1 MGILDSRDAGSLQ
14 SSFRPEVIL
23 SDPKRGGSRDISELK
38 QRLGL
43 KKGATPGAQPRAN
56 GATGVTPPPGMMP
69 PPGMHVP
76 PQAPPQPV
84 IPNAAEDPFGAMN
97 AMAAVHTVQRAPEIV
112 IVNDG
117 RPVENVGASG
127 RGTSIAKIVAP
138 AVVALA
144 IGVGIGQIAK
154 GANLYNQGLKD
165 SRTILGDDKAPSTVK
180 NVKKS
185 LSELDGVLDEMKTR
199 NGYRPDTDADKKL
212 AELAARLD
220 VKSGTVFRTASAVDP
235 EVAGQIMAFYAGV
248 VEVKGMLDTHEKA
261 AKFDDLA
268 LAAGKAAGAA
278 AAVKETENAALAG
291 AGAVRYG
298 ALIQAPTESDHSDL
312 GVKLVELGPPYCG
325 GPNPVVG
332 GKCENNEQPTAYAYR
347 SEPGA
352 PVWTKGDLH
361 TQGSDNVPTK
371 KLLLLLP
378 SGTRDALIRGGEA
391 GASEVFYVKRL
402 KALTDRAKKLIE
414 EANKLEQRLQ
424 VEANKGSRFSFFL

>member
-1 MGILDSRDAGSLQ
+1 M
-14 SSFRPEVIL
+14 

-43 KKGATPGAQPRAN
+43 KKGAAPGAQPRAN

-298 ALIQAPTESDHSDL
+298 ALIQAPTAADGGEF

-325 GPNPVVG
+325 NAPASGGNPKTG
-332 GKCENNEQPTAYAYR
+332 SSGKCDNNEQPSAFAYR
-347 SEPGA
+347 GELGA
-352 PVWTKGDLH
+352 AWTKGDLQ
-361 TQGSDNVPTK
+361 TQGSDAVPTK
-371 KLLLLLP
+371 KLVLLLP
-378 SGTRDALIRGGEA
+378 NGVRDALIKGSEPS
-391 GASEVFYVKRL
+391 ASEAYYVKRL
-402 KALTDRAKKLIE
+402 KSVTDRTKKLIDD
-414 EANKLEQRLQ
+414 ANKLEQRLQ
-424 VEANKGSRFSFFL
+424 AESSKSARFSFFL